1 MKSVANDNEVILVVD
16 DEVALQDLVK
26 VQLEAVG
33 YKVLTA
39 STGIEALEILA
50 RENTV
55 HLIMTDV
62 VMPGMSGFELAEQAT
77 EKYPELIVLLVSGY
91 TGKTVLANDSQ
102 KRFVEHMLSKPYKLV
117 ELTQKIRQIFK
128 RNKYF

>member
-1 MKSVANDNEVILVVD
+1 MKTVANDNEVILVVD

-26 VQLEAVG
+26 VQLDAVG

-39 STGIEALEILA
+39 SSGIEALEMLA

-55 HLIMTDV
+55 HLLMTDI
-62 VMPGMSGFELAEQAT
+62 VMPGMSGFELAEQVM
-77 EKYPELIVLLVSGY
+77 EKYPEIKILLVSGY

-102 KRFVEHMLSKPYKLV
+102 KKFTENMLNKPYKLV
-117 ELTQKIRQIFK
+117 ELAQKIRQIFEEE
-128 RNKYF
+128 